1 MGNQGWRAEIA
12 GRSSGNTMAAGMTV
26 PYDTMGLQTA
36 DLITNQWP
44 LRSGEVRPQEFFK
57 TSHDYGVHIP
67 CHAGQSFQAPCIPA
81 GTSKRMGAFYEKT
94 GVMQHRTEPGFRDKK
109 GGATLTELPMA
120 DYGTL
125 RRSTRFPT
133 ASTLILDR
141 SAPPLPASERL
152 TISAPSDRPPSDAGS
167 RRSNASKASSRRSQ
181 VSRASSQPSWARRT
195 ASQQRAQSWNFDA
208 LPFYE
213 RSNATYG
220 KTWRDAESHYA
231 VKPAGKSESGYVDPQ
246 ELIATLTR
254 ADY

>member
-1 MGNQGWRAEIA
+1 
-12 GRSSGNTMAAGMTV
+12 MAAGITV

-44 LRSGEVRPQEFFK
+44 RQAGQTHPKEFFK

-67 CHAGQSFQAPCIPA
+67 CHAGQSYQAPCVPA

-109 GGATLTELPMA
+109 GNATLTELPLPE
-120 DYGTL
+120 YGTL

-133 ASTLILDR
+133 ASSLILDR
-141 SAPPLPASERL
+141 SAPAMPGVERL
-152 TISAPSDRPPSDAGS
+152 TISAPSERPPSDTAS
-167 RRSNASKASSRRSQ
+167 RRSNVSKASSRRSQ
-181 VSRASSQPSWARRT
+181 ASRASSQPSWARRT
-195 ASQQRAQSWNFDA
+195 AQQQREQNWNFDA

-213 RSNATYG
+213 RSNAAYG
-220 KTWRDAESHYA
+220 KTWREAESHYA
-231 VKPAGKSESGYVDPQ
+231 VKPAGKSESGYIDPQ

-254 ADY
+254 SMD